1 MGCRDSS
8 FVPGLP
14 RTACMQMSANPLVL
28 SVEAA
33 FALVGEKDLC
43 LRFLVF
49 PFLSQARYKQEG
61 IPESLWTITA
71 TAEDNA
77 KVRI

>member
-1 MGCRDSS
+1 MVLLTPR
-8 FVPGLP
+8 LP
-14 RTACMQMSANPLVL
+14 RTACMQMSANSLFL

-33 FALVGEKDLC
+33 FTLAGEIDLH
-43 LRFLVF
+43 LQVLLF
-49 PFLSQARYKQEG
+49 PSQARYKQEG